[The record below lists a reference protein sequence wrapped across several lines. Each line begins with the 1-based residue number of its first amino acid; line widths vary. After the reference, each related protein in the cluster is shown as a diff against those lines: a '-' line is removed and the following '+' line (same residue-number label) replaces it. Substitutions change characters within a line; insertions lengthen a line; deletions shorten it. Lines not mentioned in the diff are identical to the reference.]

1 MFCTNFFP
9 ISQNVVHG
17 DITADNLLVAASGIV
32 KIGDFSVNQVVK
44 VMHCSFRNI
53 FTLRWILTW

>member
-1 MFCTNFFP
+1 MFYTNFFP

-17 DITADNLLVAASGIV
+17 DITADKLLVAATGIV
-32 KIGDFSVNQVVK
+32 KIGDFSVGQVVK
-44 VMHCSFRNI
+44 VMPCSFRNI